1 MEVINKETLASS
13 KYFDEVN
20 GLLTTIL
27 SVWKIIVKAL
37 THIKD
42 FSFILFYFLSTIIIT
57 TAKFYTS
64 IKPVV
69 YHCLWQFL
77 RTRLFQKCI
86 DLIYQSKSIRV
97 NFLEQTTSSLT
108 KIYHD
113 NTNVKKIKNLNYIYF
128 ITLYKR
134 VNWCKMLTLEII
146 ILCKI
151 MHADD
156 NLVGI
161 GYIKKAKIEETQ

>member
-69 YHCLWQFL
+69 YHCL
-77 RTRLFQKCI
+77 
-86 DLIYQSKSIRV
+86 
-97 NFLEQTTSSLT
+97 
-108 KIYHD
+108 
-113 NTNVKKIKNLNYIYF
+113 
-128 ITLYKR
+128 
-134 VNWCKMLTLEII
+134 
-146 ILCKI
+146 
-151 MHADD
+151 
-156 NLVGI
+156 
-161 GYIKKAKIEETQ
+161 